1 MIILNLFMYYYPVQ
15 YVPLN
20 FSDLHILSCP
30 TVSDAKGQWLPFL
43 LPALSEGWEDWVGQV
58 IYKPCFGS

>member
-1 MIILNLFMYYYPVQ
+1 MYYYQSLLSNEHIQ
-15 YVPLN
+15 YVPPN
-20 FSDLHILSCP
+20 FSDSHNLKCA

-43 LPALSEGWEDWVGQV
+43 LLAHTERWEDRVGQV